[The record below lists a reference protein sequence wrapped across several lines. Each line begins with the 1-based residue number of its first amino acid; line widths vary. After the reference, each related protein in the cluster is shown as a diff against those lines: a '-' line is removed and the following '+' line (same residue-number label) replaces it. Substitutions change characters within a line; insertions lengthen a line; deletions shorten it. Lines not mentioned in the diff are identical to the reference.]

1 MSNVSCSPVPS
12 GTSTGSAN
20 SGWPTGMGAATW
32 AHWSLSRVPEA
43 ALIRLE
49 GSEVG
54 GHELLPLLLLGEV
67 IARRIGG
74 GGR

>member
-1 MSNVSCSPVPS
+1 VADGDGCGDVGTLVFVQSP
-12 GTSTGSAN
+12 GGSFD
-20 SGWPTGMGAATW
+20 PTG
-32 AHWSLSRVPEA
+32 L
-43 ALIRLE
+43 LE